1 MCVVWPA
8 ATGKRSRTKKRTPP
22 PRDESSSSS
31 DEDEE
36 ESHSPSRN
44 DFYERSPHF
53 PSSSFGP
60 PDVQQ
65 FLPDV
70 LDSLMDEENR
80 SPRKNSGKRRREDN
94 EVASL
99 PAVRS
104 RKEVSEMNLYEPED
118 DEEEQEESTR
128 SSESSQEEGD
138 GEQLA
143 DSPNEDDEEES
154 LKFSPDER
162 REVDG
167 WSIKEVHE
175 AVKDDLRRYGQDSH
189 ILRIMQFMS
198 AFSDELSHL
207 GEKALLQQV
216 GWTKWKEALK
226 RTKLSKAKE
235 EDCLW
240 DSASRRVAP
249 PHASLLSPQQ
259 STLTSHLTSP
269 SACACVCLCCC
280 DSVCQNVEE
289 SCSLRPRFGQPAFPL
304 GRCVLR

>member
-80 SPRKNSGKRRREDN
+80 SPRKNSGKRRREDK

-240 DSASRRVAP
+240 DGQ
-249 PHASLLSPQQ
+249 LLAEWHHRMHRCF
-259 STLTSHLTSP
+259 HLSN
-269 SACACVCLCCC
+269 
-280 DSVCQNVEE
+280 QH
-289 SCSLRPRFGQPAFPL
+289 
-304 GRCVLR
+304 